1 MHSVFS
7 VILSLID
14 IQCTCECSRLLYA
27 IMFMAL
33 FFLDNKFIRSFLSS
47 DQLET
52 FHLKPQKGVPL
63 SHIFYQLKH
72 QS

>member
-14 IQCTCECSRLLYA
+14 IQCTCECSRFA

-33 FFLDNKFIRSFLSS
+33 FFLDNKFIWSFLSS

-63 SHIFYQLKH
+63 LHIF
-72 QS
+72 